1 MRNRVLGYIRY
12 ALPVVMALAAGL
24 GQMSAAQ
31 AQADAKVIRMIPGG
45 DLKIIDPIQNP
56 SYITRNHGYMIYDTL
71 FAVDSKG
78 AVKPQMIETY
88 SVSKDKKTYTF
99 TLRQGLKWHD
109 GAPVTAADC
118 VASIKRWGAKD
129 VTGRLLAAATASLD
143 VKDDK
148 TFILVLKEPFGLVL
162 EALGKPSSNVPF
174 MMPERV
180 AKTDPNQQITDA
192 TGSGPFI
199 FKKDEWVP
207 GNKVVYVKN
216 PNYVPRKEPANGLS
230 GGKVVKV
237 DRVEWIYIPDQNTA
251 LAAFSNG
258 EMDIFELP
266 QADFIAT
273 LEKNPNVR
281 LAADNLGNQGWLRPN
296 HLHPP
301 FNNPKARQ
309 ALVYMVNQEEYLA
322 AAGFPEK
329 YRLKKCAAYF
339 MCGSVNETDAGGEAV
354 TGGQNLDKARQ
365 LLKEAG
371 YKGEKIIVLTPS
383 DPPVQAAAAMVTV
396 QNLKKIGMNVEA
408 QAMDWSTLLA
418 RRAKK
423 EAPENGGWHIFHT
436 YSVGYDV
443 ISPVA
448 NAYIQ
453 GTCDAAP
460 AGWPCDEQMEKLR
473 MAWAREGDLAKRKKI
488 TDAIQKRAYETVPY
502 VNFGQ
507 FFWPM
512 AYRSNLKGLINTGIP
527 VMWNVEK
534 Q

>member
-1 MRNRVLGYIRY
+1 MRNRVLSYMRY
-12 ALPVVMALAAGL
+12 AMPVVMALAVGL
-24 GQMSAAQ
+24 EQMSVAQ
-31 AQADAKVIRMIPGG
+31 AEAGAKVIRMIPGG
-45 DLKIIDPIQNP
+45 DLKILDPIQNP

-78 AVKPQMIETY
+78 NVKPQMVDTY
-88 SVSKDKKTYTF
+88 TVSKDKKKYTF
-99 TLRQGLKWHD
+99 TLRPGLKWHD

-129 VTGRLLAAATASLD
+129 VSGRLVLAATASLD
-143 VKDDK
+143 VVSER
-148 TFILVLKEPFGLVL
+148 TFTITLKEPFGLVVD
-162 EALGKPSSNVPF
+162 ALGKPSSNVPF

-180 AKTDPNQQITDA
+180 AKTDPNQQITDT

-216 PNYVPRKEPANGLS
+216 PNYVPRKEPADGLA

-237 DRVEWIYIPDQNTA
+237 DRVEWVYIPDQNTA

-258 EMDIFELP
+258 EMDVFELP
-266 QADFIAT
+266 QADFLAT
-273 LEKNPNVR
+273 LEKDPNVK
-281 LAADNLGNQGWLRPN
+281 LAVDKLGNQGWLRLN

-309 ALVYMVNQEEYLA
+309 AMIYLVNQEEYLA

-329 YRLKKCAAYF
+329 YRMKQCLAYF
-339 MCGSVNETDAGGEAV
+339 MCGGANATDAGADPYKN
-354 TGGQNLDKARQ
+354 GQNLEKAKQ
-365 LLKEAG
+365 LFKEAG
-371 YKGEKIIVLTPS
+371 YNGEKIVVLTPS

-396 QNLKKIGMNVEA
+396 QNLKKIGVNVEA
-408 QAMDWSTLLA
+408 QAMDWSTLLG

-423 EAPENGGWHIFHT
+423 ETPDKGGWSIFHT
-436 YSVGYDV
+436 YSVGFDV
-443 ISPVA
+443 ISPVT

-453 GTCDAAP
+453 GSCDAAP
-460 AGWPCDEQMEKLR
+460 AGWPCDEQLEKLR
-473 MAWAREGDLAKRKKI
+473 MEWAKEGDAAKRKKL
-488 TDAIQKRAYETVPY
+488 TADIQKRAYEVVPY

-507 FFWPM
+507 FFQPM
-512 AYRSNLKGLINTGIP
+512 AYRSNLKGLINIGIP

-534 Q
+534 